1 MDIILMLL
9 SLGLG
14 VADEIKA
21 SPYYE
26 TKQERE
32 ANAASVAIHKRYEE
46 MERKRK
52 EESDKSWEE
61 FMKKWNKGK

>member
-1 MDIILMLL
+1 MDFLL
-9 SLGLG
+9 FALLGMG
-14 VADEIKA
+14 IADKIKA

-26 TKQERE
+26 SERERE

-52 EESDKSWEE
+52 EEFDKEWEE
-61 FMKKWNKGK
+61 FIKKWYKR

>member
-1 MDIILMLL
+1 MDIIIMLL

-21 SPYYE
+21 NPYYE

-32 ANAASVAIHKRYEE
+32 ANAASVVIHKRYEE
-46 MERKRK
+46 TERKRK
-52 EESDKSWEE
+52 KESDKSWEE
-61 FMKKWNKGK
+61 FIKKWYKR